1 MVDAKEKLC
10 VLWQD
15 TSTVSEYAALFKE
28 LMARTGYSQSDLQ
41 DRFYEHLSSW
51 IKDELVHTAHPTGT
65 LDELITA
72 ASHIDVRVC
81 QQCMEKDREKKRLG
95 VITRITTTQTPP
107 HTTPFTPPATDP
119 ILMEVDATQTQE
131 EFMSQMRGRCFG
143 CGSTTHTKKDG
154 NHDQD
159 LCPYCKH
166 IGHREVVCIKKF
178 LGQPRAQK
186 ATVAVLT
193 EEGSIRNDSPDKAS
207 SKSDNT
213 KMVALTLTTLAQL
226 IEQQKSLAEQVAVLR
241 DSDF

>member
-1 MVDAKEKLC
+1 MAQETALNVVNQHRAYVEGWDMEWICVALSYLQDNAAISASPAMEEFAVECVPFNEWWTSFQEQFKARFKTVDEVVDAKEKLC
-10 VLWQD
+10 VLWQG

-119 ILMEVDATQTQE
+119 ILMEVDAT
-131 EFMSQMRGRCFG
+131 
-143 CGSTTHTKKDG
+143 
-154 NHDQD
+154 
-159 LCPYCKH
+159 
-166 IGHREVVCIKKF
+166 
-178 LGQPRAQK
+178 
-186 ATVAVLT
+186 
-193 EEGSIRNDSPDKAS
+193 
-207 SKSDNT
+207 
-213 KMVALTLTTLAQL
+213 
-226 IEQQKSLAEQVAVLR
+226 
-241 DSDF
+241 